1 MSDRLDKAIAVGLLV
16 AVVFTALAHGAVESW
31 SLALYELIVTLLV
44 LLWAFKSIADH
55 RLKITIPKLAL
66 PLVALLAI
74 GLAQSV
80 SLGGPDS
87 QVRSLSMDVE
97 ATRATVTVLFFLL
110 LSFLIAANFLDTR
123 ERLQTLVRFLVVY
136 GLVLAVFA
144 LIQHFTWDG
153 RFYWF
158 RPTKQYAVF
167 GPFVNRNH
175 YAGYMA
181 MLIPVPVGL
190 ILSRGVPKEAWLLF
204 GFAAAIMGLTVVVS
218 LSRGGMVSVFAGLI
232 FVAVLSGRRALA
244 GGSARDRRSRGGASR
259 SRVTVRI
266 GAVAAIVL
274 AIAVGIFWIGAEG
287 VINRAAQSIDD
298 QSASSQMTMFGR
310 EWVWRDTLTMFSNH
324 PIMGTGLGAYE
335 TVYPMYT
342 HSNGFLV
349 VQYAH
354 NDYLQL
360 LSDAGIVGGIVGVW
374 FLFLLFRA
382 IARATRSSDPLM
394 AGLALGCGGGIFAIL
409 VHSLFDFN
417 LQIPSNCL
425 LFLLLA
431 AVVERIAATVSDVAP
446 EVDFKE
452 RAAANAGQLATGVP
466 S

>member
-1 MSDRLDKAIAVGLLV
+1 MSERLDRAIAVGLLV

-31 SLALYELIVTLLV
+31 SLAVFELMIALLV
-44 LLWAFKSIADH
+44 LLWALKAIAD
-55 RLKITIPKLAL
+55 RRFKVTIPKLAL
-66 PLVALLAI
+66 PMLALLAI

-80 SLGGPDS
+80 SFGGPDS
-87 QVRSLSMDVE
+87 RVQSLSMDVE
-97 ATRATVTVLFFLL
+97 ATRSTVTVLFFLV
-110 LSFLIAANFLDTR
+110 LSFLIASNFFDTR
-123 ERLQTLVRFLVVY
+123 ERLHTLVRFLVVY

-158 RPTKQYAVF
+158 RPTKQYSVF

-181 MLIPVPVGL
+181 MLIPAPVGL
-190 ILSRGVPKEAWLLF
+190 IMSRGVPKDAWLLF
-204 GFAAAIMGLTVVVS
+204 GFAATIMGLTVVVS
-218 LSRGGMVSVFAGLI
+218 LSRGGMVSIFAGLI
-232 FVAVLSGRRALA
+232 FVAVMSGRKALA
-244 GGSARDRRSRGGASR
+244 GGKSRDRRSSEGGSR
-259 SRVTVRI
+259 SRMTIRI
-266 GAVAAIVL
+266 GAVAVIAL
-274 AIAVGIFWIGAEG
+274 AIAVGVIWIGAEG

-298 QSASSQMTMFGR
+298 QSLPSQMKHFGR
-310 EWVWRDTLTMFSNH
+310 EWIWKDTLTMFSHN
-324 PIMGTGLGAYE
+324 PITGTGLGAYE
-335 TVYPMYT
+335 TVYPNYT
-342 HSNGFLV
+342 RGSGFLV

-360 LSDAGIVGGIVGVW
+360 LSDAGIVGGIAGVW
-374 FLFLLFRA
+374 FLFLLIKA
-382 IARATRSSDPLM
+382 IARGTRSSDPLK

-425 LFLLLA
+425 LFLFLA
-431 AVVERIAATVSDVAP
+431 AVVERIAATVSEVAP
-446 EVDFKE
+446 ELDLAE
-452 RAAANAGQLATGVP
+452 RAAANQGQLATGVP

>member
-1 MSDRLDKAIAVGLLV
+1 MSERLDKAIAVGLLV

-31 SLALYELIVTLLV
+31 SLGLYELIVTLLV
-44 LLWAFKSIADH
+44 LLWAFKSIADR
-55 RLKITIPKLAL
+55 RLKITIPKLTL
-66 PLVALLAI
+66 PIVALLGI

-110 LSFLIAANFLDTR
+110 LSFLIASNFFDSR

-158 RPTKQYAVF
+158 RPTKQYSVF

-232 FVAVLSGRRALA
+232 FVAVMSGRRTL
-244 GGSARDRRSRGGASR
+244 ARDRRSRGGASR
-259 SRVTVRI
+259 SRVMGRI
-266 GAVAAIVL
+266 GAVAAIAL
-274 AIAVGIFWIGAEG
+274 AITIGVFWIGAEG

-298 QSASSQMTMFGR
+298 QSAPSQVGMFGR

-374 FLFLLFRA
+374 FLFLLFRG
-382 IARATRSSDPLM
+382 IARATRSSDPLT
-394 AGLALGCGGGIFAIL
+394 AGLALGCGGGIFSIL

-431 AVVERIAATVSDVAP
+431 AVVQRIAATVSEVAP
-446 EVDFKE
+446 EVALNE
-452 RAAANAGQLATGVP
+452 RTAANAGQLATGVP